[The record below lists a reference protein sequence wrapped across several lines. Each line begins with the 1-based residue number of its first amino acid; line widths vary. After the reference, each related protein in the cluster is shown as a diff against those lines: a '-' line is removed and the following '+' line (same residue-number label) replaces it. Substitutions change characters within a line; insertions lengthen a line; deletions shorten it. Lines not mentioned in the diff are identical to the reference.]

1 MSLEKVENILTKNK
15 WEKLLNKIHKELNSM
30 GFEQIEFKSKKIGLS
45 ASYAKAR
52 TGVTYSSWAFAK
64 DKTRTW
70 VELEL
75 KPKKIEG
82 QPEKQTD
89 LYRFIKSE
97 YKKEPNQNL
106 KITWNKEDLNTSK
119 RKASGNDIRI
129 KVYLE
134 ENIDYLKDEKRQSE
148 WISTMLSFVKSF
160 DPIIKKYGQ

>member
-1 MSLEKVENILTKNK
+1 MSLEKIKDDFKRNK
-15 WEKLLNKIHKELNSM
+15 WKELLYKTHKELNSI
-30 GFEQIEFKSKKIGLS
+30 GFGHIEFKSGKDDG
-45 ASYAKAR
+45 SYTKAQ
-52 TGVTYSSWAFAK
+52 TGVKGSYWAFAK

-82 QPEKQTD
+82 QPEKQTE

-97 YKKEPNQNL
+97 YKKEPNEKL
-106 KITWNKEDLNTSK
+106 KITWDEEDLNNPSSK
-119 RKASGNDIRI
+119 RRTIGKDIRI

-134 ENIDYLKDEKRQSE
+134 ENTPYLEDEKRQSI
-148 WISTMLSFVKSF
+148 WVSTMVDFVKSF

>member
-30 GFEQIEFKSKKIGLS
+30 GFEQIEFKSKKIGSS
-45 ASYAKAR
+45 ASYSKAR

-75 KPKKIEG
+75 KSKNN
-82 QPEKQTD
+82 EKQTD

-106 KITWNKEDLNTSK
+106 KITWNEEDLNTSK

-148 WISTMLSFVKSF
+148 WISTMIYFVKSL

>member
-1 MSLEKVENILTKNK
+1 MSLEKIKDDFKRNK
-15 WEKLLNKIHKELNSM
+15 WEKLLYKTHKELNSI
-30 GFEQIEFKSKKIGLS
+30 GFGHIEFKSGKDDG
-45 ASYAKAR
+45 SYTKAR

-75 KPKKIEG
+75 KSKNN
-82 QPEKQTD
+82 EKQTD

-97 YKKEPNQNL
+97 YKKEPNEKL
-106 KITWNKEDLNTSK
+106 KITWDEEDLNNPSSK
-119 RKASGNDIRI
+119 RRTSGKDIRI

-134 ENIDYLKDEKRQSE
+134 ENTPYLEDEKRQSI
-148 WISTMLSFVKSF
+148 WVSTMVDFVKSF